1 MSNHDGNPTHGEMV
15 LLEIAERAPIA
26 NILRQYFK
34 SNPQFVTYRGENA
47 HGVWVQVQDITLKG
61 QTSSK
66 TNDRHTHRQ
75 NSGARPKKNALLT

>member
-47 HGVWVQVQDITLKG
+47 HGVWVQV
-61 QTSSK
+61 
-66 TNDRHTHRQ
+66 
-75 NSGARPKKNALLT
+75 